1 MLMIGMCFSA
11 EDHKKK
17 LMMLNQKLS
26 EAREK
31 LRCYEPQVE
40 NISSVQEADAY
51 QEFLLSAM
59 EQIRSQARLLGGKG
73 YLQTNENVG
82 VKWLRSTQR
91 LPLLQEPVGHT
102 SCEEID
108 WIATD
113 RALASGVE
121 QL

>member
-1 MLMIGMCFSA
+1 MLMIGTCFSA

-59 EQIRSQARLLGGKG
+59 EQIRSQARLLGGEG

-82 VKWLRSTQR
+82 V
-91 LPLLQEPVGHT
+91 
-102 SCEEID
+102 
-108 WIATD
+108 
-113 RALASGVE
+113 ASVNAEVTAAAGNGSAYSNPYS
-121 QL
+121 